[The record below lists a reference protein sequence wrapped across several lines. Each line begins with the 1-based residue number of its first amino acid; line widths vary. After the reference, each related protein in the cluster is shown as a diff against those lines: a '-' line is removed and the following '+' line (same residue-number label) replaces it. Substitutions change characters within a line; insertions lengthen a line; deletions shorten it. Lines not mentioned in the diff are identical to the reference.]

1 MKKFLPILLS
11 SLLLLSG
18 CGSSSSAPVVNPVE
32 KYGSKTLKLFTWGEY
47 LGENVIQDFEKTYG
61 VDVIVEYFDSNEMM
75 YTKLQAGDAY
85 DVIVPSDYMIQR
97 LLGEDM
103 LQSIDKSLIPNM
115 YLLTDGVKN
124 LAYDPDNDYSVPY
137 FWGTVGLVYNK
148 ENVPAELIE
157 EEGFDILKNTDYA
170 GDIYMYDSERDSFMV
185 ALKALGYSMNTQND
199 AEIEEAYQW
208 LLELNNTMDPAYVTD
223 EVIDNMMN
231 GTKDIAVVYSG
242 DATVILDE
250 NPDMAFTMP
259 KEGTNVWCDAM
270 CIPANAENPLL
281 AHEFINYMLSY
292 DAAYDNTVTVGYAST
307 NDEVLRTV
315 AENEYEGNAAYL
327 PRENYEKDEVF
338 EDNEV
343 MRQKLSQLW
352 LKVKAQ

>member
-18 CGSSSSAPVVNPVE
+18 CGSSSTAPVEDPVE

-115 YLLTDGVKN
+115 DLLTDGVKN

-148 ENVPAELIE
+148 ENDLISLKTLTMQE
-157 EEGFDILKNTDYA
+157 TYICMTLKGIL
-170 GDIYMYDSERDSFMV
+170 
-185 ALKALGYSMNTQND
+185 
-199 AEIEEAYQW
+199 
-208 LLELNNTMDPAYVTD
+208 
-223 EVIDNMMN
+223 
-231 GTKDIAVVYSG
+231 
-242 DATVILDE
+242 
-250 NPDMAFTMP
+250 
-259 KEGTNVWCDAM
+259 
-270 CIPANAENPLL
+270 
-281 AHEFINYMLSY
+281 
-292 DAAYDNTVTVGYAST
+292 
-307 NDEVLRTV
+307 
-315 AENEYEGNAAYL
+315 
-327 PRENYEKDEVF
+327 
-338 EDNEV
+338 
-343 MRQKLSQLW
+343 LW
-352 LKVKAQ
+352 